1 MNYPLAFQNNST
13 IFANETNLSYFS
25 TPRPLSAKIGGVL
38 LPETFSRKKFP
49 KFFPPK
55 GRLTFCYI
63 FGAKN
68 YVLLGELFSVFS
80 VRKIMRVRGTCRS
93 ANRGGWLFYALSA
106 YSKGLPSCPP
116 SSSPVVNFQP
126 IGANFRQ
133 KVAKVNNFLVRF
145 GVFSGKS
152 ETKNGKSEIY
162 FGFGAF
168 VVLLS
173 SSFVV
178 AVVVSTGC
186 RWCAPAPSLWVCSV
200 PFLPAFALF
209 PAFLSRFAFRICP
222 YLAFLGGF

>member
-13 IFANETNLSYFS
+13 IFAHETNLSYFS

-93 ANRGGWLFYALSA
+93 ANGGGVSLFA
-106 YSKGLPSCPP
+106 YSLYIK
-116 SSSPVVNFQP
+116 
-126 IGANFRQ
+126 
-133 KVAKVNNFLVRF
+133 
-145 GVFSGKS
+145 
-152 ETKNGKSEIY
+152 
-162 FGFGAF
+162 
-168 VVLLS
+168 
-173 SSFVV
+173 
-178 AVVVSTGC
+178 
-186 RWCAPAPSLWVCSV
+186 
-200 PFLPAFALF
+200 PAFIR
-209 PAFLSRFAFRICP
+209 PCFRS
-222 YLAFLGGF
+222 LRHSKRASNRVKTGQK